1 MFSDTRGSIMVIWYR
16 RLADV
21 PGVGHAPAV
30 SVNRKKLK
38 GNDLVPE
45 VRVFSLDGKKH
56 ESLSWAGGESQSP
69 AKEHT
74 AASPRETSAAAALKH
89 LAEVLELPGEPADYH
104 FALQGCVESLHRQ
117 RRDDPAVYAEMERLC
132 LLNIRLLEACPSA
145 VEFENG
151 GETRYFRILA
161 FAYLVGLY
169 SQEGFLKEAL
179 EVAERSA
186 RFKQEGLGAEEL
198 RLRLARIVAE
208 DATNASP

>member
-1 MFSDTRGSIMVIWYR
+1 MVTWYR

-21 PGVGHAPAV
+21 PGVGYAPAV
-30 SVNRKKLK
+30 GVNRKKLK

-45 VRVFSLDGKKH
+45 VRAFSLDGKKH
-56 ESLSWAGGESQSP
+56 ESLSWAGGGSQSP

-74 AASPRETSAAAALKH
+74 AASPRETSVAAALKH

-117 RRDDPAVYAEMERLC
+117 RRDDPAVYAEIERLC
-132 LLNIRLLEACPSA
+132 WLNIRLLEACPSA

-179 EVAERSA
+179 EVAERGA

-198 RLRLARIVAE
+198 RLRLARVVAE

>member
-1 MFSDTRGSIMVIWYR
+1 MVTWYR

-21 PGVGHAPAV
+21 PGVGYAPAV
-30 SVNRKKLK
+30 GVNRKKLK

-45 VRVFSLDGKKH
+45 VRAFSLDGKKH
-56 ESLSWAGGESQSP
+56 ESLSWAGGGSQSP

-74 AASPRETSAAAALKH
+74 AASPRETSVAAALKH

-117 RRDDPAVYAEMERLC
+117 RRDDPAVYAEIERLC
-132 LLNIRLLEACPSA
+132 WLNIRLLEACPSA

-179 EVAERSA
+179 EVAERGA

-198 RLRLARIVAE
+198 HLRLARVVAE